1 MQVLMLITLCL
12 ASVCEAIALYWK
24 PASLAKFVPEVM
36 SLLLAL
42 AVLFEGVRKSFGNM
56 GTKYLV
62 AFGCLAFVV
71 VCGILTNS
79 VGAGPIFAGLR
90 IYVRAIPLFFV
101 PAIFNFSEQQLKTQM
116 KLILGI
122 GLLQVPIA
130 SYQRYVIWAAGR
142 FSGDDVRGTAADSGI
157 LSIILICMALVLL
170 GAYMRKQLS
179 ASRFF
184 PLFFLLLMPTMI
196 NETKATVILLPIGLM
211 TTIVAGSPR
220 GQRMKVFATGLVLLG
235 VFGAILVPVYDYMA
249 AKNPYKNEQHL
260 MDFFTNQKEMEKY
273 MNAKGNAGIGATHA
287 VRRGDQI
294 RVPLEYLAK
303 DPVKLAFGLGIG
315 NASHSNLGEQFT
327 GDYYDLF
334 QFFAVLTVSTV
345 MLELGLLGLGLV
357 FVIYAMLFF
366 DAIAVAREDKGLFGT
381 IAAGFIGIM
390 PAIAAATFYTSI
402 HMFTMLSF
410 LFWYFAG
417 MVAARR
423 TELAKQHTLEAATAM
438 RSRWA

>member
-1 MQVLMLITLCL
+1 MHVLMMITLCL
-12 ASVCEAIALYWK
+12 ASVCEAIALAWK
-24 PASLAKFVPEVM
+24 PASLVKFVPEVM
-36 SLLLAL
+36 AILIAG
-42 AVLFEGVRKSFGNM
+42 AVFFEGVRKGFPNVA
-56 GTKYLV
+56 TRYWV
-62 AFGCLAFVV
+62 AFGSMAFIV

-79 VGAGPIFAGLR
+79 VGSGPIFAGLR
-90 IYVRAIPLFFV
+90 VYFRALPLFFV
-101 PAIFNFSEQQLKTQM
+101 PAVFSFSDDQIKTQV
-116 KLILGI
+116 KWVLGI

-130 SYQRYVIWAAGR
+130 AYQRYVIWEAGR
-142 FSGDDVRGTAADSGI
+142 FSGDDVRGSAADSGI
-157 LSIILICMALVLL
+157 LSIILICMALILL
-170 GAYMRKQLS
+170 GAYMRKQIT

-184 PLFFLLLMPTMI
+184 PLFFLVLLPTMI

-211 TTIVAGSPR
+211 TTIVAGSAR
-220 GQRMKVFATGLVLLG
+220 GQRMKVFAMGMVLLG

-260 MDFFTNQKEMEKY
+260 MDFFTNQKEMDRY
-273 MNAKGNAGIGATHA
+273 MNAKGNAGIGAKHA

-294 RVPLEYLAK
+294 RVPMEYLSK

-334 QFFAVLTVSTV
+334 QFFSVLTVSTV
-345 MLELGLLGLGLV
+345 MLELGMLGLLLL
-357 FVIYAMLFF
+357 FIIYAMLFF
-366 DAIAVAREDKGLFGT
+366 DSIAVAREDKGLIGSM
-381 IAAGFIGIM
+381 AAGWIGIM
-390 PAIAAATFYTSI
+390 AVIGAATFYTSI
-402 HMFTMLSF
+402 HLFTMLSF

-423 TELAKQHTLEAATAM
+423 TQLQTQHSMEVAAAV